1 MNKTEDFEA
10 FILVYP
16 NGKLVGID
24 HSSGGY
30 PYAIDSFYVINL
42 SLTYCWISKVE
53 LFITKEKAEEYQR
66 HFKELTI
73 KKVKFKTEI
82 VDLI

>member
-30 PYAIDSFYVINL
+30 PYAIDSFCQNN
-42 SLTYCWISKVE
+42 SKYCWISKAE
-53 LFITKEKAEEYQR
+53 LFPTEEKAKEYQK
-66 HFKELTI
+66 HFRELI
-73 KKVKFKTEI
+73 VKRVRFKIEI
-82 VDLI
+82 I